1 MPKLSIKIQILL
13 LVCVSL
19 FLLALITSSLSSS
32 KSKEALMAQS
42 YAKLTASRDIK
53 KHQIEDFF
61 NKCVKDIEILAHS
74 DNLQN
79 LTWDLLSVFNEL
91 EVKEDEMFPIKD
103 SSALEERLPHE
114 TYFQKY
120 YKEYGYSDIY
130 IVLTKGGHVVYS
142 GAKKEDF
149 GANLHK
155 GSLKD
160 SPLAK
165 VYEQTRTNKR
175 TTFLDM
181 QRYSV
186 HGDAPAMF
194 VATPVMVRAEVQAV
208 LIFKIDTAQISKI
221 ANYRNGYGATQ
232 EDYLVGSDKLMRSDS
247 FLSPATHSLS
257 ASFANPSV
265 GRVDTEAVKEAFAG
279 KNDTKIVVDYNGH
292 KVLSSYAPLQ
302 VGQDF
307 TWAIACEIDE
317 AEVLETPNSIQ
328 NSIIL
333 SSLAILGVI
342 LALALYVVNH
352 SVIKPLQN
360 FQNSLLNI
368 STTHNL
374 TIKADENVPLELSK
388 MASSFNALIV
398 TLKDLIQTSKTSSNE
413 NASISHEL
421 STTAFGVGD
430 NVEKSVVVIDKAS
443 KEADS
448 IKEEINRAIDEANES
463 KKEIVRANKNLSSAR
478 DEIAHLTHQ
487 VQKSAEIESELAQRM
502 QTLSHEA
509 NQVKVV
515 LEIISDIADQTNL
528 LALNAAIEAARAGE
542 HGRGFAVVA
551 DEVRKLAERTQK
563 SLTEINA
570 TINIIVQSIVDVSA
584 QMNINSDEIQT
595 LAQSASEV
603 ESKINESVTTV
614 NRAVTLSD
622 KTIEDFE
629 KTRSN
634 VQNIVS
640 QITQVNTISSHNA
653 RSVEEIAA
661 AAEHL
666 NAMTDTLRT
675 KLEIF
680 RT

>member
-13 LVCVSL
+13 LVCLSL
-19 FLLALITSSLSSS
+19 FLLALITSSLSGS

-61 NKCVKDIEILAHS
+61 NKCVKDIEILALS
-74 DNLQN
+74 ENLQN

-91 EVKEDEMFPIKD
+91 EVTEEEMFPVKD
-103 SSALEERLPHE
+103 LSAKEERLPHE

-155 GSLKD
+155 GTLKD

-165 VYEQTRTNKR
+165 VYEQTRNAKR

-181 QRYSV
+181 QTYSV
-186 HGDAPAMF
+186 DGNAPAMF

-247 FLSPATHSLS
+247 FLSPTTHTLN
-257 ASFANPSV
+257 ASFANPSA
-265 GRVDTEAVKEAFAG
+265 GRVDTEATKEAFGA
-279 KNDTKIVVDYNGH
+279 KSDTKIVVDYNGH

-307 TWAIACEIDE
+307 AWAIVCEIDE
-317 AEVLETPNSIQ
+317 AEVLETPNSIR

-342 LALALYVVNH
+342 LALALFLVNH

-388 MASSFNALIV
+388 MASSFNALIA
-398 TLKDLIQTSKTSSNE
+398 TLRDLIQTSKASSNE

-421 STTAFGVGD
+421 STTAFGVGG
-430 NVEKSVVVIDKAS
+430 NVEKSVVVIDSAS
-443 KEADS
+443 KEADA

-463 KKEIVRANKNLSSAR
+463 KKEIVSANKNLGLAR
-478 DEIAHLTHQ
+478 DKIAHLTHQ
-487 VQKSAEIESELAQRM
+487 VQKSAEIESLDSEG
-502 QTLSHEA
+502 
-509 NQVKVV
+509 VK
-515 LEIISDIADQTNL
+515 L
-528 LALNAAIEAARAGE
+528 LPL
-542 HGRGFAVVA
+542 
-551 DEVRKLAERTQK
+551 
-563 SLTEINA
+563 
-570 TINIIVQSIVDVSA
+570 VS
-584 QMNINSDEIQT
+584 
-595 LAQSASEV
+595 
-603 ESKINESVTTV
+603 
-614 NRAVTLSD
+614 
-622 KTIEDFE
+622 
-629 KTRSN
+629 
-634 VQNIVS
+634 
-640 QITQVNTISSHNA
+640 
-653 RSVEEIAA
+653 
-661 AAEHL
+661 
-666 NAMTDTLRT
+666 
-675 KLEIF
+675 
-680 RT
+680 

>member
-13 LVCVSL
+13 LVCISL
-19 FLLALITSSLSSS
+19 FILALITSYISGS

-91 EVKEDEMFPIKD
+91 EVTEEESFPVKD
-103 SSALEERLPHE
+103 SLTLEERLPHE

-155 GSLKD
+155 GTLKN
-160 SPLAK
+160 SPLAQ
-165 VYEQTRTNKR
+165 VYEQTRSSKR
-175 TTFLDM
+175 TTFLDT

-186 HGDAPAMF
+186 DGEAPAMF
-194 VATPVMVRAEVQAV
+194 VATPVMVRAEMQAV
-208 LIFKIDTAQISKI
+208 LIFKIDTTQISKI
-221 ANYRNGYGATQ
+221 VNYRNGYGATQ

-247 FLSPATHSLS
+247 FLSPSTHSLS

-265 GRVDTEAVKEAFAG
+265 GKVDTEAAKEALGA
-279 KNDTKIVVDYNGH
+279 NSDTKIVVDYNGH
-292 KVLSSYAPLQ
+292 KVLSSYAPLH
-302 VGQDF
+302 VGEDF
-307 TWAIACEIDE
+307 MWAILCDIDE
-317 AEVLETPNSIQ
+317 EEVLQTPNSIQ

-333 SSLAILGVI
+333 SSFGILGAIIAV
-342 LALALYVVNH
+342 ALFLVNH

-360 FQNSLLNI
+360 FQNTLSNI

-388 MASSFNALIV
+388 MASSFNILIA
-398 TLKDLIQTSKTSSNE
+398 TLKDLIQISKASSNE
-413 NASISHEL
+413 NASIAHEL
-421 STTAFGVGD
+421 STTAFKVRE
-430 NVEKSVVVIDKAS
+430 NVEKSVIVIDRAS
-443 KEADS
+443 KEADV
-448 IKEEINRAIDEANES
+448 IKDEINRAIDEANES
-463 KKEIVRANKNLSSAR
+463 KKEIASANKNLSSAR
-478 DEIAHLTHQ
+478 EKIAYLTHQ

-570 TINIIVQSIVDVSA
+570 TINIIVHSIIDVSA

-614 NRAVTLSD
+614 DRAVTLSD
-622 KTIEDFE
+622 KTIGDFE
-629 KTRSN
+629 NTRTN
-634 VQNIVS
+634 IQNIVS
-640 QITQVNTISSHNA
+640 QIAQVNTISSHNA